1 MIVTNGYR
9 VLFMHFISML
19 LIASFLFV
27 GHATSAE
34 HQQRFVIDDT
44 TTQITLNNATF
55 FYDYDRQIKAP
66 GDISEFLPQFV
77 PLNKIDKRPQHK
89 LYSKWVSLKLDNQSS
104 SADWVLSF
112 GFARL
117 PKLVVYQVDGGEF
130 EQVLSQDEDAKFDER
145 PVQDPQMYL
154 PLDLKPGHSEFLIE
168 YQTFANAPANLR
180 LHSNANYLST
190 SQLSILTNASLAGVV
205 AAILLIVIVNLAFNR
220 NTTNVFYA
228 MWTLLFLLIVIDM
241 AGFSFQYFWPNHGFF
256 SGQFSIALMAIV
268 PIFHLL
274 FVRGFLQLKHYHPTL
289 NTVYVLGTWLYI
301 ILVPTAL
308 YLESVYYNLLA
319 STFVIPLFV
328 YTCIWSFRQK
338 GPGMRTFTYSLINHL
353 LFLNVL
359 TIVGASYG
367 NLIDVF
373 EITSFI
379 KVGYLIEVLL
389 FTVALALQHK
399 SLQGQLVKHLE
410 QQVNALN
417 RTVDS
422 ERQVVNEQVNQLKA
436 KEEQLFTDLSHELRT
451 PLTVM
456 KIQVESLQYNI
467 VENVEDSYAKLMT
480 KIDELH
486 KFIDQLMLV
495 TGDRDVA
502 SILNKEQ
509 VKVAHFINETF
520 QTCMTYV
527 DPKKARLEVVNRLDP
542 HFTMQFDKRSIGN
555 AILEV
560 VKNALK
566 YGGEGVDI
574 KMSAMVTEQNL
585 VLRIEDSGMPLSYD
599 AHRQLFQPLFREE
612 ASRSSL
618 SGGKGMGL
626 AVCKKIV
633 ECHGGK
639 IDSHNSLLGGL
650 CIEII
655 LPTAETDMALV

>member
-1 MIVTNGYR
+1 MR
-9 VLFMHFISML
+9 FILML
-19 LIASFLFV
+19 LIASFLFA

-34 HQQRFVIDDT
+34 QQQRFVIDDT
-44 TTQITLNNATF
+44 TTQLTLNNATF
-55 FYDYDRQIKAP
+55 FYDYDTQIKAP
-66 GDISEFLPQFV
+66 GDIPEFLPQFV
-77 PLNKIDKRPQHK
+77 PLNEIDKRPQHK

-130 EQVLSQDEDAKFDER
+130 KLVLSQDEDARFDER

-289 NTVYVLGTWLYI
+289 NTVYVCGTWLYI

-399 SLQGQLVKHLE
+399 SLQGQLVRHLE

-467 VENVEDSYAKLMT
+467 VENVEDSYAKLMA

-495 TGDRDVA
+495 TGDKDVA
-502 SILNKEQ
+502 SILNKEN

-527 DPKKARLEVVNRLDP
+527 DPKKARLEVINRLDP

-574 KMSAMVTEQNL
+574 KMSALVTEQNL

-655 LPTAETDMALV
+655 LPTAETDMALA

>member
-1 MIVTNGYR
+1 MR
-9 VLFMHFISML
+9 FILML
-19 LIASFLFV
+19 LIASFLFA

-34 HQQRFVIDDT
+34 QQQRFVIDDT
-44 TTQITLNNATF
+44 TTQLTLNNATF
-55 FYDYDRQIKAP
+55 FYDYDTQIKAP
-66 GDISEFLPQFV
+66 GDIPEFLPQFV
-77 PLNKIDKRPQHK
+77 PLNEIDKRPQHK

-130 EQVLSQDEDAKFDER
+130 KQVLSQDEDARFDER

-289 NTVYVLGTWLYI
+289 NTVYVCGTWLYI

-308 YLESVYYNLLA
+308 YLESVYFNLLA

-399 SLQGQLVKHLE
+399 SLQGQLVRHLE

-467 VENVEDSYAKLMT
+467 VENVEDSYAKLMA

-495 TGDRDVA
+495 TGDKDVA
-502 SILNKEQ
+502 SILNKEN

-527 DPKKARLEVVNRLDP
+527 DPKKARLEVINRLDP

-574 KMSAMVTEQNL
+574 KMSALVTEQNL

-655 LPTAETDMALV
+655 LPTAETDMALA

>member
-1 MIVTNGYR
+1 MR
-9 VLFMHFISML
+9 FILML
-19 LIASFLFV
+19 LIASFLFA

-34 HQQRFVIDDT
+34 QQQRFVIDDT
-44 TTQITLNNATF
+44 TTQLTLNNATF
-55 FYDYDRQIKAP
+55 FYDYDTQIKAP
-66 GDISEFLPQFV
+66 GDIPEFLPQFV
-77 PLNKIDKRPQHK
+77 PLNEIDKRPQHK

-130 EQVLSQDEDAKFDER
+130 KQVLSQDEDARFDER

-289 NTVYVLGTWLYI
+289 NTVYVCGTWLYI

-399 SLQGQLVKHLE
+399 SLQGQLVRHLE

-467 VENVEDSYAKLMT
+467 VENVEDSYAKLMA

-495 TGDRDVA
+495 TGDKDVA
-502 SILNKEQ
+502 SILNKEN

-527 DPKKARLEVVNRLDP
+527 DPKKARLEVINRLDP

-574 KMSAMVTEQNL
+574 KMSALVTEQNL

-655 LPTAETDMALV
+655 LPTAETDMALA

>member
-1 MIVTNGYR
+1 MR
-9 VLFMHFISML
+9 FILML
-19 LIASFLFV
+19 LIASFLFA

-34 HQQRFVIDDT
+34 QQQRFVIDDT
-44 TTQITLNNATF
+44 TTQLTLNNATF

-77 PLNKIDKRPQHK
+77 PLNEIDKRPQHK

-117 PKLVVYQVDGGEF
+117 PKLVVYQLDGGEF
-130 EQVLSQDEDAKFDER
+130 KEVLSQDEDARFDER

-154 PLDLKPGHSEFLIE
+154 PLDLKPGYSEFLIE

-180 LHSNANYLST
+180 LHSKANYLST

-289 NTVYVLGTWLYI
+289 NTVYVFGTWLYI

-422 ERQVVNEQVNQLKA
+422 ERQVVNEQVNRLKA

-495 TGDRDVA
+495 TGDKDVA

-527 DPKKARLEVVNRLDP
+527 DPKKARLEVINRLDP

-574 KMSAMVTEQNL
+574 KMSALVTEQNL

-655 LPTAETDMALV
+655 LPTAETDMAFA

>member
-1 MIVTNGYR
+1 
-9 VLFMHFISML
+9 MHFISML

>member
-1 MIVTNGYR
+1 MR
-9 VLFMHFISML
+9 FILML
-19 LIASFLFV
+19 LIASFLFA

-34 HQQRFVIDDT
+34 QQQRFVIDDT
-44 TTQITLNNATF
+44 TTQLTLNNATF
-55 FYDYDRQIKAP
+55 FYDYDTQIKAS
-66 GDISEFLPQFV
+66 GDIPEFLPQFV
-77 PLNKIDKRPQHK
+77 PLNEIDKRPQHK

-130 EQVLSQDEDAKFDER
+130 KQVLSQDEDARFDER

-289 NTVYVLGTWLYI
+289 NTVYVCGTWLYI

-399 SLQGQLVKHLE
+399 SLQGQLVRHLE

-467 VENVEDSYAKLMT
+467 VENVEDSYAKLMA

-495 TGDRDVA
+495 TGDKDVA
-502 SILNKEQ
+502 SILNKEN

-527 DPKKARLEVVNRLDP
+527 DPKKARLEVINRLDP

-574 KMSAMVTEQNL
+574 KMSALVTEQNL

-655 LPTAETDMALV
+655 LPTAETDMALA

>member
-1 MIVTNGYR
+1 MRFILLLLMGY
-9 VLFMHFISML
+9 
-19 LIASFLFV
+19 FLFAGKV
-27 GHATSAE
+27 VSAN
-34 HQQRFVIDDT
+34 QQQSILLGDS
-44 TTQITLNNATF
+44 TTQRSLNDAVF
-55 FYDYDRQIKAP
+55 FFDYDNQIDTAEDVHKH
-66 GDISEFLPQFV
+66 SEQFV
-77 PLNKIDKRPQHK
+77 PLDRIEKRPQHA
-89 LYSKWVSLKLDNQSS
+89 LYSKWVRLTFDNRSRNT
-104 SADWVLSF
+104 DWVLSF

-117 PKLVVYQVDGGEF
+117 PKLAVYQLDEGTLR
-130 EQVLSQDEDAKFDER
+130 QVHWQDAHASFSQR
-145 PVQDPQMYL
+145 PIQDPQMYL
-154 PLDLKPGHSEFLIE
+154 PLDIKSGKSELLIE

-180 LHSNANYLST
+180 LHSHAHYLST

-228 MWTLLFLLIVIDM
+228 LWTLLFLLIVIDM
-241 AGFSFQYFWPNHGFF
+241 AGFSFQYFWPDHGFF
-256 SGQFSIALMAIV
+256 SGQFSIALMATV

-289 NTVYVLGTWLYI
+289 NSVYIAATWLYI
-301 ILVPTAL
+301 GLVPTAL

-328 YTCIWSFRQK
+328 YTCIWSFRQR

-353 LFLNVL
+353 VFLNLL

-373 EITSFI
+373 DITSFI

-399 SLQGQLVKHLE
+399 SLQGQLVRHLE

-467 VENVEDSYAKLMT
+467 VENVEDSYAKLMA

-495 TGDRDVA
+495 TGDKEVA
-502 SILNKEQ
+502 NILKKEE
-509 VKVAHFINETF
+509 VKVAHFMNETF

-527 DPKKARLEVVNRLDP
+527 DPKKARLEIINRLDP
-542 HFTMQFDKRSIGN
+542 HFTMQFDRRSIGN

-566 YGGEGVDI
+566 YGGDGVDI
-574 KMSAMVTEQNL
+574 KMSALVNERNL

-626 AVCKKIV
+626 AVCKKII

-655 LPTAETDMALV
+655 LPTSEVDLALA

>member
-1 MIVTNGYR
+1 MR
-9 VLFMHFISML
+9 FILML
-19 LIASFLFV
+19 LIASFLFA

-34 HQQRFVIDDT
+34 QQQRFVIDDT
-44 TTQITLNNATF
+44 TTQLTLNNATF

-66 GDISEFLPQFV
+66 GDISEFLPQFI
-77 PLNKIDKRPQHK
+77 PLNEIDKRPQHK

-117 PKLVVYQVDGGEF
+117 PKLVVYQLDGGEF
-130 EQVLSQDEDAKFDER
+130 KEVLSQHEDVRFDER

-180 LHSNANYLST
+180 LHSKANYLST

-289 NTVYVLGTWLYI
+289 NTVYVFGTWLYI

-495 TGDRDVA
+495 TGDKDVA

-527 DPKKARLEVVNRLDP
+527 DPKKARLEVINRLDP

-574 KMSAMVTEQNL
+574 KMSALVTEQNL

-655 LPTAETDMALV
+655 LPTAETDMALA

>member
-1 MIVTNGYR
+1 MRFILLLLMGY
-9 VLFMHFISML
+9 
-19 LIASFLFV
+19 FLFAGKAV
-27 GHATSAE
+27 SAN
-34 HQQRFVIDDT
+34 QQQSTLLGDS
-44 TTQITLNNATF
+44 TTQRSLNDAVF
-55 FYDYDRQIKAP
+55 FFDYDNQINKAE
-66 GDISEFLPQFV
+66 DVHRHSEQFLP
-77 PLNKIDKRPQHK
+77 LDRIEKRPQHA
-89 LYSKWVSLKLDNQSS
+89 LYSKWVRLTFDNRSKNT
-104 SADWVLSF
+104 DWVLSF

-117 PKLVVYQVDGGEF
+117 PKLAVYQ
-130 EQVLSQDEDAKFDER
+130 LDEDTLRLVHRQDAHASFNQR
-145 PVQDPQMYL
+145 PIQDPQMYL
-154 PLDLKPGHSEFLIE
+154 PLNIKSGKSEFLIE

-180 LHSNANYLST
+180 LHSHANYLST

-228 MWTLLFLLIVIDM
+228 LWTLLFLLIVIDM

-289 NTVYVLGTWLYI
+289 NSVYVAATWLYI
-301 ILVPTAL
+301 VLVPTAL

-328 YTCIWSFRQK
+328 YTCIWSFRQR

-353 LFLNVL
+353 VFLNLL

-373 EITSFI
+373 DITSFI
-379 KVGYLIEVLL
+379 KIGYLIEVLL

-422 ERQVVNEQVNQLKA
+422 ERQVVNDQVNQLKA
-436 KEEQLFTDLSHELRT
+436 KEERLFTDLSHELRT

-456 KIQVESLQYNI
+456 KIQVESLQCNI
-467 VENVEDSYAKLMT
+467 VDNVEDSYAKLMA

-495 TGDRDVA
+495 TGDKEVA
-502 SILNKEQ
+502 NILKKEE
-509 VKVAHFINETF
+509 VKVAHFMNETF

-527 DPKKARLEVVNRLDP
+527 DPKKARLEIINRLDP
-542 HFTMQFDKRSIGN
+542 HFSMQFDKRSIGN

-566 YGGEGVDI
+566 YGGDGVDI
-574 KMSAMVTEQNL
+574 KMSALVIERHL

-626 AVCKKIV
+626 AVCKKII

-655 LPTAETDMALV
+655 LPTSEVDLALA

>member
-1 MIVTNGYR
+1 MRFILLLLMGY
-9 VLFMHFISML
+9 
-19 LIASFLFV
+19 FLFAGKV
-27 GHATSAE
+27 VSAN
-34 HQQRFVIDDT
+34 QQQSILLGDS
-44 TTQITLNNATF
+44 TTQRSLNDAVF
-55 FYDYDRQIKAP
+55 FFDYDNQINTAE
-66 GDISEFLPQFV
+66 DVYRYSEQFV
-77 PLNKIDKRPQHK
+77 PLDRIEKRPQHA
-89 LYSKWVSLKLDNQSS
+89 LYSKWVRLTFDNRSRNT
-104 SADWVLSF
+104 DWVLSF

-117 PKLVVYQVDGGEF
+117 PKLAVYQLDEGILR
-130 EQVLSQDEDAKFDER
+130 QVHWQDAHASFNQR
-145 PVQDPQMYL
+145 PIQDPQMYL
-154 PLDLKPGHSEFLIE
+154 PLDIKSGKSEFLIE

-180 LHSNANYLST
+180 LHSHAHYLST

-228 MWTLLFLLIVIDM
+228 LWTLLFLLIVIDM

-256 SGQFSIALMAIV
+256 SGQFSIALMATV

-289 NTVYVLGTWLYI
+289 NSVYIAATWLYI
-301 ILVPTAL
+301 GLVPTAL

-328 YTCIWSFRQK
+328 YTCIWSFRQR

-353 LFLNVL
+353 VFLNLL

-373 EITSFI
+373 DITSFI

-399 SLQGQLVKHLE
+399 SLQGQLVRHLE

-467 VENVEDSYAKLMT
+467 VENVEDSYAKLMA

-495 TGDRDVA
+495 TGDKEVA
-502 SILNKEQ
+502 NILKKEE
-509 VKVAHFINETF
+509 VKVAHFMNETF

-527 DPKKARLEVVNRLDP
+527 DPKKARLEIINRLDP
-542 HFTMQFDKRSIGN
+542 HFTMQFDRRSIGN

-566 YGGEGVDI
+566 YGGDGVDI
-574 KMSAMVTEQNL
+574 KMSALVNERNL

-626 AVCKKIV
+626 AVCKKII

-655 LPTAETDMALV
+655 LPTAEVDLALA

>member
-9 VLFMHFISML
+9 VLFMRFIL
-19 LIASFLFV
+19 LLLMGCFLLT
-27 GHATSAE
+27 GHTALAGQ
-34 HQQRFVIDDT
+34 QQRILLGDNT
-44 TTQITLNNATF
+44 TELTLRDASF
-55 FYDYDRQIKAP
+55 FYDYDKQIKEA
-66 GDISEFLPQFV
+66 DDVLRYAQQFRALSEV
-77 PLNKIDKRPQHK
+77 EKRPQHE
-89 LYSKWVSLKLDNQSS
+89 LYSKWAWLKLDNRSKIT
-104 SADWVLSF
+104 DWVMSF

-117 PKLVVYQVDGGEF
+117 PKLAVYVLEDGRFKQIHTQDAHARF
-130 EQVLSQDEDAKFDER
+130 EQR
-145 PVQDPQMYL
+145 PIQDPQMYL
-154 PLDLKPGHSEFLIE
+154 PLAIKPGHSEYLIE
-168 YQTFANAPANLR
+168 FQTFANAPANLR
-180 LHSNANYLST
+180 LHSHAHYLST
-190 SQLSILTNASLAGVV
+190 SQSSILTNASLAGVV

-228 MWTLLFLLIVIDM
+228 LWTFLFLLIVIDM
-241 AGFSFQYFWPNHGFF
+241 AGFTFQYFWPNHGFF

-289 NTVYVLGTWLYI
+289 NTIYVAATWLYI
-301 ILVPTAL
+301 LLVPTAL
-308 YLESVYYNLLA
+308 YLQSVYYNLLA

-328 YTCIWSFRQK
+328 YTCVWSFRQK

-353 LFLNVL
+353 VFLNLL

-367 NLIDVF
+367 NLIDLF
-373 EITSFI
+373 QITSFI
-379 KVGYLIEVLL
+379 KIGYLIEVLL

-399 SLQGQLVKHLE
+399 SLQGQLVRHLE

-417 RTVDS
+417 RTVVN
-422 ERQVVNEQVNQLKA
+422 EREVVNEQVNQLKA

-456 KIQVESLQYNI
+456 RIQVESLQYNI
-467 VENVEDSYAKLMT
+467 VENVEDSYAKLMA

-495 TGDRDVA
+495 TTDKDVA
-502 SILNKEQ
+502 NILNKEDI
-509 VKVAHFINETF
+509 KVAHFINETF

-527 DPKKARLEVVNRLDP
+527 DPKKARLEIINRLDP
-542 HFTMQFDKRSIGN
+542 HFTMQFDRRSIGN

-566 YGGEGVDI
+566 YGGDGVDI
-574 KMSAMVTEQNL
+574 KLSAQVTEQHL

-639 IDSHNSLLGGL
+639 IESHNSLLGGL

-655 LPTAETDMALV
+655 LPTSEVDVALA

>member
-1 MIVTNGYR
+1 MR
-9 VLFMHFISML
+9 FILML
-19 LIASFLFV
+19 LIASFLFA

-34 HQQRFVIDDT
+34 QQQRFVIDDT
-44 TTQITLNNATF
+44 TTQLTLNNATF
-55 FYDYDRQIKAP
+55 FYDYDRQIKAL
-66 GDISEFLPQFV
+66 GDIPEFLPQFV
-77 PLNKIDKRPQHK
+77 SLNEIDKRPQHK

-130 EQVLSQDEDAKFDER
+130 KQVLSQDEDARFDER

-289 NTVYVLGTWLYI
+289 NTVYVCGTWLYI

-399 SLQGQLVKHLE
+399 SLQGQLVRHLE

-467 VENVEDSYAKLMT
+467 VENVEDSYAKLMA

-495 TGDRDVA
+495 TGDKDVA
-502 SILNKEQ
+502 SILNKEN

-527 DPKKARLEVVNRLDP
+527 DPKKARLEVINRLDP

-574 KMSAMVTEQNL
+574 KMSALVTEQNL

-655 LPTAETDMALV
+655 LPTAETDMALA

>member
-1 MIVTNGYR
+1 MR
-9 VLFMHFISML
+9 FILLL
-19 LIASFLFV
+19 LIVSFLFA

-34 HQQRFVIDDT
+34 QQQRLVIDDT
-44 TTQITLNNATF
+44 TTQLTLNSATF
-55 FYDYDRQIKAP
+55 FYDYDRQIKVP
-66 GDISEFLPQFV
+66 GDIPELLPQFA
-77 PLNKIDKRPQHK
+77 PLNDIDKRPQHK
-89 LYSKWVSLKLDNQSS
+89 LYSKWVSLKLDNQSR

-117 PKLVVYQVDGGEF
+117 PKLVVYQVEAGELK
-130 EQVLSQDEDAKFDER
+130 QVLAQDEDARFDER

-154 PLDLKPGHSEFLIE
+154 PLDLRPGHNEFLIE

-220 NTTNVFYA
+220 NTTNVYYA

-289 NTVYVLGTWLYI
+289 NTVYVCATWLYI

-399 SLQGQLVKHLE
+399 SLQGQLVRHLE

-467 VENVEDSYAKLMT
+467 VENVEDSYAKLMA

-495 TGDRDVA
+495 TGDKDVA
-502 SILNKEQ
+502 SILNKEN

-527 DPKKARLEVVNRLDP
+527 DPKKARLEVINRLDP

-574 KMSAMVTEQNL
+574 KMSALVTEQNL

-655 LPTAETDMALV
+655 LPTAETDMALA